1 MKFTD
6 TEIDICYHHLMSSS
20 SLKDQR
26 PPDSDELTQL
36 LQAHRAGNSEA
47 FERLIEI
54 VYPQLYRSAQQQLE
68 RQSSETSLD
77 ATSLVNETYIR
88 LVQETGVDWKDRG
101 HFYAISALTMRRILV
116 DQARRRMAE
125 KRGSGQRPVTLDGH
139 HLSMESKAELILAVD
154 EALRELEAFNQRL
167 ARVVE
172 CRYFAGLTGE
182 ETAAALDVSMRT
194 VERDWLRAR
203 AWLADKLEQSA

>member
-1 MKFTD
+1 MKND
-6 TEIDICYHHLMSSS
+6 SPKERR
-20 SLKDQR
+20 K
-26 PPDSDELTQL
+26 PDSDELTEL
-36 LQAHRAGNSEA
+36 LQAHQGGDADA

-54 VYPQLYRSAQQQLE
+54 VYPQLHRSAQRQLA

-77 ATSLVNETYIR
+77 ATSLVNEAYIR
-88 LVQETGVDWKDRG
+88 LVQETGVNWNDRG

-116 DQARRRMAE
+116 DQARRRTAK
-125 KRGSGQRPVTLDGH
+125 KRGSGQRPVTLEADQ
-139 HLSMESKAELILAVD
+139 LSMHSRAELILAVD

-172 CRYFAGLTGE
+172 CRYFAGLTSE
-182 ETAAALDVSMRT
+182 KTASALAVSART

-203 AWLADKLEQSA
+203 AWLADKLGQSP